1 MEDKNGVIFFT
12 KVKSVDPVEL
22 EDENLKT
29 WINKKYDFEAGYIPE
44 GYNVVFLLIE
54 GKDNPIEDK
63 WKIVF
68 FKKAADFSESVSK
81 AITLDNID
89 ELDEMEENID
99 YQVVKE
105 IETNYEGV
113 IDTSRDLIENYK
125 EEVEMKYANNDQ

>member
-1 MEDKNGVIFFT
+1 MSNEKELYFT
-12 KVKSVDPVEL
+12 KIKSIEPIEVP
-22 EDENLKT
+22 DENLKR
-29 WINKKYDFEAGYIPE
+29 WVMDNYDFEAGYIPE
-44 GYNVVFLLIE
+44 GYNVAFLLIE

-68 FKKAADFSESVSK
+68 FKKSADFSESESK

-89 ELDEMEENID
+89 ELDEIENSLD
-99 YQVVKE
+99 YKEVKI

-125 EEVEMKYANNDQ
+125 EEVESKYASAV

>member
-1 MEDKNGVIFFT
+1 MSDKGTIYFT
-12 KVKSVDPVEL
+12 KVKSVEPVDL
-22 EDENLKT
+22 PDETLKN
-29 WINKKYDFEAGYIPE
+29 WINKNYTFEAGYIPE
-44 GYNVVFLLIE
+44 GYNVAFLLIE
-54 GKDNPIEDK
+54 GKDNPIEDS

-68 FKKAADFSESVSK
+68 FKKAADFSESSSK

-89 ELDEMEENID
+89 ELDDVEENID

-125 EEVEMKYANNDQ
+125 EEVESKYDAG

>member
-1 MEDKNGVIFFT
+1 MSDEGTLYFT
-12 KVKSVDPVEL
+12 KVKSVEPVDL
-22 EDENLKT
+22 PDENLKS
-29 WINKKYDFEAGYIPE
+29 WINKNYTFEAGYIPE
-44 GYNVVFLLIE
+44 GYNVAFLLIE
-54 GKDNPIEDK
+54 GKDNPIEDS

-68 FKKAADFSESVSK
+68 FKKAADFSESSSK

-89 ELDEMEENID
+89 ELDDVEENID

-125 EEVEMKYANNDQ
+125 EEVESRYEAG